1 MNPRQNGNGKG
12 QLSNRWQLS
21 SRWINMAG
29 GDVDALIALYCSQR
43 ATSPAD
49 GLLDGHDSRVA
60 TGMKGDYTAVLTFRS
75 RCILS
80 TRAA

>member
-12 QLSNRWQLS
+12 ILSNRWQLS
-21 SRWINMAG
+21 SGWRNMAG